1 MNKIY
6 FTAAVAAVALA
17 QSSIS
22 VAEDSGF
29 MVTPSIGFFDYEDDR
44 VEAPAITGE
53 LDDDFFGSLGLGYR
67 FANPWAVELVYK
79 YGETETKTV
88 SQPPPAPKAEERP
101 NVQPVDVAINGKDEY
116 YSYDDEEENK

>member
-29 MVTPSIGFFDYEDDR
+29 MVTPSIGFFD
-44 VEAPAITGE
+44 
-53 LDDDFFGSLGLGYR
+53 
-67 FANPWAVELVYK
+67 
-79 YGETETKTV
+79 
-88 SQPPPAPKAEERP
+88 
-101 NVQPVDVAINGKDEY
+101 
-116 YSYDDEEENK
+116 